1 MPTSMSRMY
10 RQKGS
15 ETSWVSS
22 GFNNMGL
29 EQVVKKPY
37 RSLIWPNVY
46 VYVYIYIYTYGYI
59 YICIYTY
66 IYIHIDMHRKIF

>member
-29 EQVVKKPY
+29 EQVVKKHTVPSY
-37 RSLIWPNVY
+37 GLMCMYMCIYIYIHMDTYIY
-46 VYVYIYIYTYGYI
+46 VYIHIYIYT
-59 YICIYTY
+59 
-66 IYIHIDMHRKIF
+66 